1 MVDPVREDKRR
12 DKKKSIFA
20 LLSDVPTLVREL
32 VKGELE
38 LLKTEIVAKLKILGL
53 GAGLILGAVIVLFFF
68 IGVLL
73 TAGILGLATI
83 MPGWLAALI
92 VAFVLLIA
100 IAILA
105 WIGYREIKKAM
116 PPVPEATIKN
126 LKRDINAI
134 RGVGKRTQV

>member
-1 MVDPVREDKRR
+1 MAEPVRDASYREKKR
-12 DKKKSIFA
+12 SIFQ
-20 LLSDVPTLVREL
+20 LLSDVPTLVRDL
-32 VKGELE
+32 VKGEIE
-38 LLKTEIVAKLKILGL
+38 LLKTELLAKLKILGV

-73 TAGILGLATI
+73 TAAILGLATV

-105 WIGYREIKKAM
+105 WIGYRELKKAM
-116 PPVPEATIKN
+116 PPLPEATIKN
-126 LKRDINAI
+126 VKRDINAI
-134 RGVGKRTQV
+134 RGIGKRPKI